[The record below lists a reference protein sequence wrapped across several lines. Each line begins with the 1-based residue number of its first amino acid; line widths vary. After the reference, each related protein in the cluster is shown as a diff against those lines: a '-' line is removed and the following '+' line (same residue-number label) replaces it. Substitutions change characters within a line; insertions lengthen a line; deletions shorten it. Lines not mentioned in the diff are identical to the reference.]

1 MAVESSQQITWGFV
15 PEHDRVVTGTAGE
28 QISWVEGDWN
38 NASVAIA
45 RRVECLQQG
54 VICMNVKY
62 KKVFNKI
69 KCKKVFNS
77 LIIKFQINSR
87 FIILIKMT
95 DKSLIYKYFEK
106 KICKYVKNNI
116 RILWYWT

>member
-54 VICMNVKY
+54 VICMNAKY
-62 KKVFNKI
+62 KKF
-69 KCKKVFNS
+69 FNS

-116 RILWYWT
+116 RILWY

>member
-62 KKVFNKI
+62 KKF
-69 KCKKVFNS
+69 FNS

-116 RILWYWT
+116 RILWYWYWYDSTSITF